1 MRIAVIDS
9 GIDPTHPR
17 LKDCKISGISIIARN
32 KTYVLGDDFN
42 RPVNSKKVKTK
53 GI

>member
-32 KTYVLGDDFN
+32 KTYVDQQLIK
-42 RPVNSKKVKTK
+42 S
-53 GI
+53 